1 MIVQCVN
8 LFLLLATSAN
18 GFNLEP
24 RIPVMKNGMAG
35 SYFGYSVA
43 QHQSVSAE
51 TGAILNNWLLVGA
64 PLDQNLQPGTNR
76 SGALWRCPMTTRKDD
91 CVQVVTDGKRNI
103 RSNQLVPPLPDE
115 IKDGQWLG
123 VTVRSQGPGRKVLVC
138 AHRYIRKGA
147 DYQWGQGLC
156 YTLTQNL
163 DYDETWEPCRG
174 RPTTWAHEQF
184 GYCQAGTS
192 GMLLD
197 DDTALIGTPGPYT
210 WRGTVF
216 AVSVSDDFLHRDK
229 TLYYGPLTQDHSPV
243 DKYSY
248 LGMSV
253 TSGKYFGSKVSYA
266 AGAPR
271 SNGTGQVV
279 IFTKVKKAESQ
290 LRVQLVLSG
299 EQFASSYGY
308 QIATADLNGD
318 SRADL
323 IVGAPF
329 YYDREAGG
337 AVYVY
342 SNPPDGGLTADT
354 PYVKLVGKPESRF
367 GFALANLGDI
377 NKDRYEDLAVGAP
390 YEGKGVVYI
399 YLGSKHG
406 IITEPSQILK
416 AEDIPG
422 IPPTT
427 FGYSLSGGLD
437 MDLNDYPD
445 LMVGA
450 YEDDRVFLIRSRP
463 IIGILTRVQPEENLK
478 NIDPNTPGCEKY
490 PNSTEVCFSFNA
502 CFAMDSMEGYLRAND
517 LELKYRIE
525 AETFSGRKFS
535 RVHFA
540 HGLAEKPH
548 VVERNIQLRGVRNGT
563 EQCFVETAFVKEGT
577 RDIQSAVKFRMGYTL
592 VQREPRSPR
601 DGDPLPNINQYPILN
616 QQEASKT
623 FQATFE
629 KDCGDNDVCESNM
642 VTVANLDLPQGEDGV
657 SILELGELQEVVL
670 DISVT
675 NTGESAYEA
684 GLYVS
689 HPRSLSFIG
698 RVSEANQLLCNSF
711 NATMVTCSLGNPFK
725 HGSGYVKLRFNPSN
739 VEDSEA
745 RLAFL
750 IFTNTTS
757 QELEPQGNI
766 PVYANVVKRAE
777 ISIKGLGRPEQVFFG
792 GEVQS
797 TIKYRDEIGQPLLH
811 SYEIYN
817 AGPWKV
823 PFLSVIVSW
832 PYQVENGKPI
842 GKWLLYMDETPKV
855 DGDGE
860 CIMDPKQ
867 VNVLDLPKRPG
878 FVEAPIEHLARH
890 LPVPTI
896 SDIDENE
903 IVEMESAPVNS
914 TRQKR
919 QAGVVIL
926 PEAIVDNEGKTRHVV
941 TMDCDRGTAKCFMF
955 RCNIRNLQRKQSA
968 VIKIR
973 ARLWNATLVED
984 FPGIH
989 TVRIRSKAHISLDPS
1004 LEITQ
1009 RIEDDLD
1016 YAETMAYPDRLDTG
1030 ESPSV
1035 PLWIIIVSVLAGI
1048 LLLVLLI
1055 LLLWRLGFFKRK
1067 RPDPTL
1073 KGSLLQKDKELN
1085 GEYIS

>member
-1 MIVQCVN
+1 MIVQLVN
-8 LFLLLATSAN
+8 TLLAGVLFLTLAN

-24 RIPVMKNGMAG
+24 RIPVIKNGMAG

-43 QHQSVSAE
+43 EHQSVSVE
-51 TGAILNNWLLVGA
+51 TGAVLNNWLLVGA

-76 SGALWRCPMTTRKDD
+76 SGALWRCPMTTRRDD
-91 CVQVVTDGKRNI
+91 CVQVVTDGKRNAESYLYDENI

-308 QIATADLNGD
+308 LNGD

-342 SNPPDGGLTADT
+342 SNPPDGGLTANT

-390 YEGKGVVYI
+390 YDGKGVVYI

-437 MDLNDYPD
+437 MDLNEYPD

-463 IIGILTRVQPEENLK
+463 IIGILTRVQPEESLK
-478 NIDPNTPGCEKY
+478 NIDPNTAGCEKY

-502 CFAMDSMEGYLRAND
+502 CFAMDSMEGYLRANSMEGYLRANN

-563 EQCFVETAFVKEGT
+563 EQCFEETAFVKEGT

-642 VTVANLDLPQGEDGV
+642 VTVANLDLPQGEEGV

-689 HPRSLSFIG
+689 HPRTLSFIG
-698 RVSEANQLLCNSF
+698 RVSEANQLLCNSY
-711 NATMVTCSLGNPFK
+711 NSTMVTCLLGNPFK

-745 RLAFL
+745 RLVFF

-757 QELEPQGNI
+757 QELDPQGEI

-777 ISIKGLGRPEQVFFG
+777 LKDSAVRSRSFSVAKSNRPSSTVTKSGNRCFTATKSTMRDRGKFHFCRLSFRGLTKWKMESPSANGSFIWTKTLK
-792 GEVQS
+792 S
-797 TIKYRDEIGQPLLH
+797 TVMA
-811 SYEIYN
+811 S
-817 AGPWKV
+817 
-823 PFLSVIVSW
+823 VSW
-832 PYQVENGKPI
+832 
-842 GKWLLYMDETPKV
+842 
-855 DGDGE
+855 
-860 CIMDPKQ
+860 
-867 VNVLDLPKRPG
+867 
-878 FVEAPIEHLARH
+878 
-890 LPVPTI
+890 
-896 SDIDENE
+896 
-903 IVEMESAPVNS
+903 
-914 TRQKR
+914 
-919 QAGVVIL
+919 
-926 PEAIVDNEGKTRHVV
+926 
-941 TMDCDRGTAKCFMF
+941 
-955 RCNIRNLQRKQSA
+955 
-968 VIKIR
+968 
-973 ARLWNATLVED
+973 
-984 FPGIH
+984 
-989 TVRIRSKAHISLDPS
+989 IRSKLMCSTFPNDPAS
-1004 LEITQ
+1004 
-1009 RIEDDLD
+1009 
-1016 YAETMAYPDRLDTG
+1016 
-1030 ESPSV
+1030 
-1035 PLWIIIVSVLAGI
+1035 
-1048 LLLVLLI
+1048 
-1055 LLLWRLGFFKRK
+1055 
-1067 RPDPTL
+1067 
-1073 KGSLLQKDKELN
+1073 
-1085 GEYIS
+1085 